1 MLEKRKSRNA
11 RRRETGMSLAE
22 LMVAMFVLMIGVLGG
37 MILVVLSIGGN
48 GRNRQASN
56 STVVAQMV
64 TEKIMSVPAN
74 TSPTITITDCAG
86 TANNISTTGTAAGA
100 GSHLIGD
107 GSAVDFTQ
115 TLGSAG
121 APAGYYMAFTD
132 CGTATRQ
139 ATYDVR
145 WNIRTISTYVKLI
158 TVSAKLR
165 GAGSDLKVFSPPVTI
180 RSMAGQ
186 GT

>member
-1 MLEKRKSRNA
+1 
-11 RRRETGMSLAE
+11 
-22 LMVAMFVLMIGVLGG
+22 
-37 MILVVLSIGGN
+37 
-48 GRNRQASN
+48 
-56 STVVAQMV
+56 
-64 TEKIMSVPAN
+64 N

-86 TANNISTTGTAAGA
+86 TANNIQTTGSASGAGA
-100 GSHLIGD
+100 TVLSSGAI
-107 GSAVDFTQ
+107 DFSQ

-121 APAGYYMAFTD
+121 APTGYYMAFTD
-132 CGTATRQ
+132 CGTSQRQ

-145 WNIRTISTYVKLI
+145 WNVQIISTYVKLI

-165 GAGSDLKVFSPPVTI
+165 GAGNDLKVFSPPVTI

>member
-1 MLEKRKSRNA
+1 MKREKTKAEKIRQSEA
-11 RRRETGMSLAE
+11 GMSLAE
-22 LMVAMFVLMIGVLGG
+22 MMVALFVLIVGVMGG
-37 MILVVLSIGGN
+37 VILVILSIGGN

-86 TANNISTTGTAAGA
+86 TNNSISTAGITAGA
-100 GSHLIGD
+100 GASLLSNGT
-107 GSAVDFTQ
+107 VDFSQ

-121 APAGYYMAFTD
+121 APTGYYMAFTD
-132 CGTATRQ
+132 CGTNQRQ

-145 WNIRTISTYVKLI
+145 WNIQTISQYVKLI

-165 GAGSDLKVFSPPVTI
+165 KAGGDLKVFSPPVTI